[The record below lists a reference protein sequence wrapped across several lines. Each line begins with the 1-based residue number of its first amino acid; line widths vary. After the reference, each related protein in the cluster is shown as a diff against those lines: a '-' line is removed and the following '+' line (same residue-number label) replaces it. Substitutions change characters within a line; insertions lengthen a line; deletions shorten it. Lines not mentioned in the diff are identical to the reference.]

1 MSAVVLVVRR
11 EGEDQMQEVSP
22 RSDPHEIVTNWM
34 RDTEK
39 EKVAKGKRGDRERR
53 TDHPKT

>member
-11 EGEDQMQEVSP
+11 EGEDQMQAVSP

-34 RDTEK
+34 RDTEN
-39 EKVAKGKRGDRERR
+39 EKVAKGKRGDRKRR